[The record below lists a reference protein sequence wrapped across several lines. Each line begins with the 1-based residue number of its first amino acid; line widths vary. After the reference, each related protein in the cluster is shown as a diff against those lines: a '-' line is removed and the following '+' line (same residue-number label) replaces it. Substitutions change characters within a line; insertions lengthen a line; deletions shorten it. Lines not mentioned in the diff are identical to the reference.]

1 MHMNGSLYRKRSGS
15 HTWRRSFKPLL
26 PQRLNERGSQSKPP
40 YDARTSRAY
49 LHTRGH
55 SAPAPALWRFS
66 HMSAVS
72 CTRGPKRGWGRV
84 WERERVCVCER
95 LEIDGGRVGVEEEM
109 REGGIWRRAG
119 ALKGLRGPCCHQQY
133 PPTFCLA
140 CFDSL
145 GASLMMACVV
155 IPYSSLALSSGVTLW
170 GCCLHVWSKRRLA
183 ADTRVCYQPRH
194 ESLPRALF
202 SALAIKSLLSFCVC
216 LLAHVYTFTL
226 RYTHGS
232 RIHSYSR
239 K

>member
-84 WERERVCVCER
+84 WERERVCVWT
-95 LEIDGGRVGVEEEM
+95 VGDWW
-109 REGGIWRRAG
+109 REGWGGGDEGRRDM
-119 ALKGLRGPCCHQQY
+119 KTCRSPQGLARTLLSSAVPSHL
-133 PPTFCLA
+133 CLA
-140 CFDSL
+140 CFHSL

-170 GCCLHVWSKRRLA
+170 GCWLHVWSKRRLA
-183 ADTRVCYQPRH
+183 ADTRVCCQPRH
-194 ESLPRALF
+194 ESLSRALF

-226 RYTHGS
+226 GYTHGS

>member
-84 WERERVCVCER
+84 WERERVCVNGWR
-95 LEIDGGRVGVEEEM
+95 LM
-109 REGGIWRRAG
+109 EGGLGWRRRWGKAG
-119 ALKGLRGPCCHQQY
+119 YEDVQEPSRACEDLAVISSTLPPLPGLFWFPRCIVDDGLRC
-133 PPTFCLA
+133 
-140 CFDSL
+140 DSVL
-145 GASLMMACVV
+145 
-155 IPYSSLALSSGVTLW
+155 
-170 GCCLHVWSKRRLA
+170 
-183 ADTRVCYQPRH
+183 
-194 ESLPRALF
+194 
-202 SALAIKSLLSFCVC
+202 
-216 LLAHVYTFTL
+216 
-226 RYTHGS
+226 
-232 RIHSYSR
+232 
-239 K
+239 